1 MRARGAALLARLAIA
16 LTGCASLAQQEA
28 GDARMAVEELRYP
41 SKQMA
46 AVQAFVLRAEPDFAK
61 TMEWHDLAKFSA
73 ALLFYLV
80 MWLPML
86 GCLFV
91 VQYYARQSGA
101 LEPGTLISMYLG
113 IALIGGLFLS
123 LGCFASALTRSQ
135 VVAAMVASLL
145 CVSFFALGYLAEEV
159 TASSSWQA
167 RVLSHFALFQQMQ
180 DFSRGVVDTRTV
192 VLYLS
197 LTFLFLFLTL
207 RAVES
212 RRWR

>member
-1 MRARGAALLARLAIA
+1 M
-16 LTGCASLAQQEA
+16 
-28 GDARMAVEELRYP
+28 
-41 SKQMA
+41 
-46 AVQAFVLRAEPDFAK
+46 VQ
-61 TMEWHDLAKFSA
+61 H
-73 ALLFYLV
+73 
-80 MWLPML
+80 
-86 GCLFV
+86 
-91 VQYYARQSGA
+91 YARQSGA